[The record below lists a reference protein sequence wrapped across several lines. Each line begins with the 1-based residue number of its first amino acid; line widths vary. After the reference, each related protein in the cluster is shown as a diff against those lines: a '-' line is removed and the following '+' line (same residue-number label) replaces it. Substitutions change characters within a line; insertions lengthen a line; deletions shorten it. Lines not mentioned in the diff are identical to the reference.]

1 MKTTLLFAKM
11 QLARIF
17 RDPVTLI
24 VLFAIPMLLL
34 LLFGAFT
41 ANTDAL
47 RLRVATVNQSNET
60 VAQEF
65 VKGLDTIEVLKQS
78 DEKLTIDEARK
89 KMRNHELDGIIA
101 LPADFG
107 TVQDALPRGSVKVY
121 VDETDTTTGDI
132 LSSVVNSAIDETNK
146 HITGSAQ
153 PISLEKI
160 SISSTGAS
168 IFDGLFAMFS
178 AMAIMMVGIF
188 GVGSS
193 IPADKKAGILRR
205 LRATPLR
212 SSQIVLGTM
221 LAYAVIAILAIAL
234 MTVLALTVFGL
245 TMRGSWLD
253 YSLFTLLATVLM
265 LGFGLAIGGWAKNS
279 TQADI
284 YGQIVFISSLAFSG
298 LWVPRALMPEWLQD
312 ITAYLPLTPII
323 DGIRS
328 IVAEGIALT
337 SLGSE
342 LAVIGIWAVVVFIV
356 GIKTFKWE

>member
-1 MKTTLLFAKM
+1 MKTTFLFAKM
-11 QLARIF
+11 QLGRIF

-41 ANTDAL
+41 ANTDKL
-47 RLRVATVNQSNET
+47 RLRVAVINQSSET
-60 VAQEF
+60 VANEF
-65 VKGLDTIEVLKQS
+65 VKNLNAVEVLKQS
-78 DEKLTIDEARK
+78 EDKLSISDARE
-89 KMRNHELDGIIA
+89 KMRNHELDGIIE
-101 LPADFG
+101 LPESFG
-107 TVQDALPRGSVKVY
+107 AVQNNVPHGNVKVY
-121 VDETDTTTGDI
+121 IDETDTTTGDI
-132 LSSVVNSAIDETNK
+132 LSSVVNSVIDESNK
-146 HITGSAQ
+146 QITGAAQ
-153 PISLEKI
+153 PIALEKI

-193 IPADKKAGILRR
+193 IPSDKKAGILRR
-205 LRATPLR
+205 LRVTPLK

-221 LAYAVIAILAIAL
+221 LAYAAISILAIAL

-245 TMRGSWLD
+245 NMNGSWLD
-253 YSLFTLLATVLM
+253 YALFTLLATILM

-284 YGQIVFISSLAFSG
+284 YGQVIFISSLAFSG

-328 IVAEGIALT
+328 IVAEGAVLFSLT
-337 SLGSE
+337 NE
-342 LAVIGIWAVVVFIV
+342 LLIIGAWAIVVFAV